1 MNLNRRVPNGL
12 PGGVRGRKFYYFL
25 LLDWQYLAK
34 EDKAMKDTFVLKT
47 TIKEFSTIKECFE
60 QEQIEEEDLIIT
72 NEFIYNTKFKDVDAN
87 VIFQEKYGVGE
98 PTDEMIEN
106 IRKDVPQ
113 NVKRIIA
120 IGGGTIIDIS
130 KFLILD
136 YQGTIDQVILHE
148 IPYKKAKE
156 LYVVPTTCGTGS
168 EVTNVAISELKKRK
182 IKKGLADDLIY
193 PDKALLIPE
202 MVETLPYKF
211 FATSSID
218 ALIHSVESYL
228 SPNSTLY
235 SRMFSVKAMTMILNG
250 FKKVVRDGKENWSQY
265 AKEFLIASNLA
276 GIAFGNAGC
285 AAVHALSYPLGGAY
299 HIPHGEANQLMFES
313 VYNKYYEK
321 DPNGHIQDFFE
332 VVSEILGVEKEDAL
346 KALFAL
352 TNQILKRK
360 PLSSYGIKKEELPE
374 FVKSVIEGQQ
384 RLLNNN
390 YVELSSDDMI
400 EIYNNVYDK

>member
-1 MNLNRRVPNGL
+1 
-12 PGGVRGRKFYYFL
+12 
-25 LLDWQYLAK
+25 
-34 EDKAMKDTFVLKT
+34 MKDIFVLKT
-47 TIKEFSTIKECFE
+47 IIRKFSTIDECFK
-60 QEQIEEEDLIIT
+60 QEQIGKEDLIIT
-72 NEFIYNTKFKDVDAN
+72 NEFIYNSKLKDVEAHI
-87 VIFQEKYGVGE
+87 IFQERYGIGE

-106 IRKDVPQ
+106 IRKDVPS
-113 NVKRIIA
+113 NTKRIVA

-136 YQGTIDQVILHE
+136 YEGTIDQVIMQE

-182 IKKGLADDLIY
+182 TKKGLADDLIY
-193 PDKALLIPE
+193 PDKALLIH
-202 MVETLPYKF
+202 
-211 FATSSID
+211 SI
-218 ALIHSVESYL
+218 ESYL

-235 SRMFSVKAMTMILNG
+235 SRMFSVKAMTMILDG
-250 FKKVVRDGKENWSQY
+250 FKKVVNDSKENWSQY
-265 AKEFLIASNLA
+265 AENFLIASNLA

-321 DPNGHIQDFFE
+321 DPNGRIQDFLR
-332 VVSEILGVEKEDAL
+332 VLSEILDAEKEDSL
-346 KALFAL
+346 KALFEL
-352 TNQILKRK
+352 TNQILERK

-374 FVKSVIEGQQ
+374 FVNSVIEGQQ

-390 YVELSSDDMI
+390 YVELSSNDML

>member
-1 MNLNRRVPNGL
+1 
-12 PGGVRGRKFYYFL
+12 
-25 LLDWQYLAK
+25 
-34 EDKAMKDTFVLKT
+34 MKDTFVLKT
-47 TIKEFSTIKECFE
+47 TIKEFSTMKECFE
-60 QEQIEEEDLIIT
+60 QEKIGKEDLIIT
-72 NEFIYNTKFKDVDAN
+72 NEFIYNSKFKEIDAN
-87 VIFQEKYGVGE
+87 VLFQERYGVGE

-106 IRKDVPQ
+106 IRKDVSKDI
-113 NVKRIIA
+113 KRIIA

-136 YQGTIDQVILHE
+136 YEGTIDQVILHE
-148 IPYKKAKE
+148 IPYKKTKK

-182 IKKGLADDLIY
+182 TKKGLVDDLIY

-235 SRMFSVKAMTMILNG
+235 SRMFSVKTMTMILNG
-250 FKKVVRDGKENWSQY
+250 FKKVVQDGKENWSQY

-299 HIPHGEANQLMFES
+299 QIPHGEANQLMFES

>member
-1 MNLNRRVPNGL
+1 M
-12 PGGVRGRKFYYFL
+12 
-25 LLDWQYLAK
+25 
-34 EDKAMKDTFVLKT
+34 
-47 TIKEFSTIKECFE
+47 
-60 QEQIEEEDLIIT
+60 
-72 NEFIYNTKFKDVDAN
+72 
-87 VIFQEKYGVGE
+87 
-98 PTDEMIEN
+98 
-106 IRKDVPQ
+106 
-113 NVKRIIA
+113 
-120 IGGGTIIDIS
+120 
-130 KFLILD
+130 
-136 YQGTIDQVILHE
+136 
-148 IPYKKAKE
+148 
-156 LYVVPTTCGTGS
+156 VPTTCGTGS

>member
-1 MNLNRRVPNGL
+1 
-12 PGGVRGRKFYYFL
+12 
-25 LLDWQYLAK
+25 
-34 EDKAMKDTFVLKT
+34 MKDIFVLKT
-47 TIKEFSTIKECFE
+47 IIRKFSTIDECFK
-60 QEQIEEEDLIIT
+60 QEQIGKEDLIIT
-72 NEFIYNTKFKDVDAN
+72 NEFIYNSKLKDVEAHI
-87 VIFQEKYGVGE
+87 IFQERYGIGE

-106 IRKDVPQ
+106 IRKDVPS
-113 NVKRIIA
+113 NTKRIVA

-136 YQGTIDQVILHE
+136 YEGTIDQVIMQE
-148 IPYKKAKE
+148 IPYKKTKE

-182 IKKGLADDLIY
+182 TKKGLADDLIY

-202 MVETLPYKF
+202 MVDTLPYKF

-218 ALIHSVESYL
+218 ALIHSIESYL

-235 SRMFSVKAMTMILNG
+235 SRMFSVKAMTMILDG
-250 FKKVVRDGKENWSQY
+250 FKKVVNDSKENWSQY
-265 AKEFLIASNLA
+265 AENFLIASNLA

-313 VYNKYYEK
+313 VFNKYYEK
-321 DPNGHIQDFFE
+321 DPNGRIQDFLR
-332 VVSEILGVEKEDAL
+332 VLSEILDVEKEDSL
-346 KALFAL
+346 KALFEL

-374 FVKSVIEGQQ
+374 FMNSVIEGQQ

-390 YVELSSDDMI
+390 YVELSSNDML

>member
-1 MNLNRRVPNGL
+1 
-12 PGGVRGRKFYYFL
+12 
-25 LLDWQYLAK
+25 
-34 EDKAMKDTFVLKT
+34 MKDIFVLKT

-218 ALIHSVESYL
+218 ALIHSV
-228 SPNSTLY
+228 
-235 SRMFSVKAMTMILNG
+235 
-250 FKKVVRDGKENWSQY
+250 
-265 AKEFLIASNLA
+265 
-276 GIAFGNAGC
+276 
-285 AAVHALSYPLGGAY
+285 
-299 HIPHGEANQLMFES
+299 
-313 VYNKYYEK
+313 
-321 DPNGHIQDFFE
+321 
-332 VVSEILGVEKEDAL
+332 
-346 KALFAL
+346 
-352 TNQILKRK
+352 
-360 PLSSYGIKKEELPE
+360 
-374 FVKSVIEGQQ
+374 
-384 RLLNNN
+384 
-390 YVELSSDDMI
+390 
-400 EIYNNVYDK
+400 

>member
-1 MNLNRRVPNGL
+1 
-12 PGGVRGRKFYYFL
+12 
-25 LLDWQYLAK
+25 
-34 EDKAMKDTFVLKT
+34 MKDTFVLKT
-47 TIKEFSTIKECFE
+47 TIKEFSTMKECFE
-60 QEQIEEEDLIIT
+60 QEKIGKEDLIIT
-72 NEFIYNTKFKDVDAN
+72 NEFIYNSKFKEIDAN

-106 IRKDVPQ
+106 IRKDVSQ

-136 YQGTIDQVILHE
+136 YEGTIDQVILHE
-148 IPYKKAKE
+148 IPYKKTKK

-182 IKKGLADDLIY
+182 TKKGLADDLIY

-250 FKKVVRDGKENWSQY
+250 FKKVVQDGKENWSQY

>member
-1 MNLNRRVPNGL
+1 
-12 PGGVRGRKFYYFL
+12 
-25 LLDWQYLAK
+25 
-34 EDKAMKDTFVLKT
+34 MKDTFVLKT
-47 TIKEFSTIKECFE
+47 VIKEFSTIKECFE
-60 QEQIEEEDLIIT
+60 QEQIGKEDLIVT

-106 IRKDVPQ
+106 IRKDVSQ
-113 NVKRIIA
+113 DVKRIIA

-136 YQGTIDQVILHE
+136 YHGTIDQVILHE

-182 IKKGLADDLIY
+182 TKKGLADDLIY

-235 SRMFSVKAMTMILNG
+235 SRMFSVKAMIMILNG

-285 AAVHALSYPLGGAY
+285 AAVHALSYPLGGTY

-321 DPNGHIQDFFE
+321 DPNGRIQDFFE
-332 VVSEILGVEKEDAL
+332 VVSEILGVEKEEAL
-346 KALFAL
+346 KTLFAL
-352 TNQILKRK
+352 TNQILERK
-360 PLSSYGIKKEELPE
+360 PLSSYGIKKEELSE
-374 FVKSVIEGQQ
+374 FVKCVIEGQQ

-390 YVELSSDDMI
+390 YVELSGEDML
-400 EIYNNVYDK
+400 EIYENVYDK

>member
-1 MNLNRRVPNGL
+1 
-12 PGGVRGRKFYYFL
+12 
-25 LLDWQYLAK
+25 
-34 EDKAMKDTFVLKT
+34 MKDIFVLKT
-47 TIKEFSTIKECFE
+47 IIRKFSTIDECFK
-60 QEQIEEEDLIIT
+60 QEQIGKEDLIIT
-72 NEFIYNTKFKDVDAN
+72 NEFIYNSKLKDVEAHI
-87 VIFQEKYGVGE
+87 IFQERYGIGE

-106 IRKDVPQ
+106 IRKDVPS
-113 NVKRIIA
+113 NTKRIVA

-136 YQGTIDQVILHE
+136 YEGTIDQVIMQE

-182 IKKGLADDLIY
+182 TKKGLADDLIY

-202 MVETLPYKF
+202 MVDTLPYKF

-218 ALIHSVESYL
+218 ALIHSIESYL

-235 SRMFSVKAMTMILNG
+235 SRMFSVKAMTMILDG
-250 FKKVVRDGKENWSQY
+250 FKKVVNDSKENWSQY
-265 AKEFLIASNLA
+265 AENFLIASNLA

-321 DPNGHIQDFFE
+321 DPNGRIQDFLR
-332 VVSEILGVEKEDAL
+332 VLSEILDAKKEDSL
-346 KALFAL
+346 KALFEL
-352 TNQILKRK
+352 TNQILERK

-374 FVKSVIEGQQ
+374 FVNSVIEGQQ

-390 YVELSSDDMI
+390 YVELSSNDML

>member
-1 MNLNRRVPNGL
+1 
-12 PGGVRGRKFYYFL
+12 
-25 LLDWQYLAK
+25 
-34 EDKAMKDTFVLKT
+34 MKDTFVLKT
-47 TIKEFSTIKECFE
+47 TIKEFSDIKECFE
-60 QEQIEEEDLIIT
+60 KEQIGKEDLIIT
-72 NEFIYNTKFKDVDAN
+72 NEFIYNSKFKEIDVN
-87 VIFQEKYGVGE
+87 VLFQERYGVGE

-106 IRKDVPQ
+106 IRKDVPK
-113 NVKRIIA
+113 NTKRIIA
-120 IGGGTIIDIS
+120 IGGGSIIDIS

-136 YQGTIDQVILHE
+136 YKGTIDQVILHE
-148 IPYKKAKE
+148 ISYKKTKE
-156 LYVVPTTCGTGS
+156 LYVIPTTCGTGS

-182 IKKGLADDLIY
+182 TKKGLADDLLY
-193 PDKALLIPE
+193 PDKAFLIPE
-202 MVETLPYKF
+202 IVETLPYKF

-250 FKKVVRDGKENWSQY
+250 FIKVVQGGKENWSQY
-265 AKEFLIASNLA
+265 AKNFLVASNLA

-285 AAVHALSYPLGGAY
+285 AAVHALSYPLGGTY

-321 DPNGHIQDFFE
+321 DPYGRIQDFFE
-332 VVSEILGVEKEDAL
+332 VLSGIFGVENEEVL
-346 KALFAL
+346 KALFTL
-352 TNQILKRK
+352 TNQILERK
-360 PLSSYGIKKEELPE
+360 PLNSYGVKKEDLPE

-390 YVELSSDDMI
+390 YVELSGNDML
-400 EIYNNVYDK
+400 EIYNNVYDR

>member
-1 MNLNRRVPNGL
+1 MNILQKLSYR
-12 PGGVRGRKFYYFL
+12 
-25 LLDWQYLAK
+25 
-34 EDKAMKDTFVLKT
+34 
-47 TIKEFSTIKECFE
+47 
-60 QEQIEEEDLIIT
+60 
-72 NEFIYNTKFKDVDAN
+72 
-87 VIFQEKYGVGE
+87 IFQEAFHLVIPFLPYRE
-98 PTDEMIEN
+98 PEILDSCTDLSKVFKKEN
-106 IRKDVPQ
+106 ISSLLIVTDKGIESNGLLKLVEDICKLCNINYVVYDGLKPNPTVK
-113 NVKRIIA
+113 NVENGLELFKKNKSQAIIA

-136 YQGTIDQVILHE
+136 YEGTIDQVILHE
-148 IPYKKAKE
+148 IPYKKAKK

-182 IKKGLADDLIY
+182 TKKGLADDLIY

-250 FKKVVRDGKENWSQY
+250 FKKVVRDGRENWSQY
-265 AKEFLIASNLA
+265 AKDFLVASNLA

-321 DPNGHIQDFFE
+321 DPNGRIQDFFE
-332 VVSEILGVEKEDAL
+332 VVSEILGVEKNDAL

-352 TNQILKRK
+352 TNQILERK
-360 PLSSYGIKKEELPE
+360 PLSSYGIKKEELSE

-390 YVELSSDDMI
+390 YVELSGEDML
-400 EIYNNVYDK
+400 EIYENVYDK